1 MADRHIKK
9 KFKQAAEIARTV
21 PKDFQEAA
29 FNRALDLLL
38 DANDSAAARPREGLL
53 AAAAPA
59 EVLDR
64 SMEALQFAA
73 RTLNRDSL
81 TAQQIAA
88 LVAAQ
93 FGLAVSKEVVALA
106 LAGAGS
112 AVRIVRSG
120 GITLYKLVVP
130 IETQR
135 RIRRTAQPVE
145 IIGAL
150 AAAGFFTTARTVTDI
165 ALFLE
170 KRGLDLTANQIQPV
184 LNRLAGEGQIHLH
197 RRSKGIYEYVDEEE

>member
-53 AAAAPA
+53 AAAPA

-64 SMEALQFAA
+64 SMDALQFAA

-120 GITLYKLVVP
+120 GVTLYKLVVP
-130 IETQR
+130 VETQR
-135 RIRRTAQPVE
+135 RIRRTTQPVE

-170 KRGLDLTANQIQPV
+170 KRGLELTANQIQPV
-184 LNRLAGEGQIHLH
+184 LNRLAGEGQLH
-197 RRSKGIYEYVDEEE
+197 RHRKAKGVYEYVDEEE